1 MKLDNKKTI
10 FVGFAFFI
18 IMMFWQVYDNIIA
31 KILINSFGLNQ
42 TMSGVVMALDNI
54 LAVVLLP
61 IFGVLS
67 DRTKTKYGK
76 RTPYIFF
83 GTLIAAGLIMG
94 ISIFDNAQL
103 SKIKEAG
110 ISEVVTV
117 EIGKEASNGKTYE
130 AGTYEVI
137 VEESGEQ
144 KTVSMSLENE
154 DVIYLFSRDAEEFY
168 DTKEAASDARSIFV
182 REVRDNHVGYYI
194 GFIVVLFLILVAM
207 AVFRTPA
214 VSLMPDITPKPLRS
228 KGNAIINLM
237 GAAGGVT
244 ALGFMTFISKDYQS
258 YTPTFVCLG
267 ILMLLCLAVF
277 MLKVKENKWVEEM
290 EQQSL
295 EYGIDETE
303 EVLENNEK
311 VKMPKDVKQSFI
323 LILLAVAFWYM
334 AYNAATSKF
343 SVYAGQVLDTGFT
356 MPLMIANAAA
366 IVSYAPI
373 GILSSKYGRKK
384 MVIVGVIILFLAF
397 LLGSFVRANSA
408 ILIWVVMAL
417 AGIGWATINVNSY
430 PMVVEMSRSSD
441 IGKYTGIYYTASM
454 AAQIATP
461 VLSGFFMDIF
471 NMTVL
476 FPYCVVFCVL
486 AFIMMLFVKHGDSEI
501 LKK

>member
-1 MKLDNKKTI
+1 MKLNTKKTI
-10 FVGFAFFI
+10 YVGIAFLI
-18 IMMFWQVYDNIIA
+18 ISMFWQVYDTVIA
-31 KILINSFGLNQ
+31 QILINSFGLNQ
-42 TMSGVVMALDNI
+42 TMSGIVMALDNV
-54 LAVVLLP
+54 LALFLLP
-61 IFGVLS
+61 IFGSLS
-67 DRTKTKYGK
+67 DKTKTKHGK

-83 GTLIAAGLIMG
+83 GTVIAAGLIMG
-94 ISIFDNAQL
+94 ISVFDNGQI

-117 EIGKEASNGKTYE
+117 EIGKEASNGKTYV
-130 AGTYEVI
+130 AGEYQVV
-137 VEESGEQ
+137 VEEKGELSVI
-144 KTVSMSLENE
+144 TMTLEDE
-154 DVIYLFSRDAEEFY
+154 DTIYLFSHEEDKFY
-168 DTKEAASDARSIFV
+168 LAKELASDARSVFV

-194 GFIVVLFLILVAM
+194 GFIIVLFLILVAM

-228 KGNAIINLM
+228 KANAIINLM

-244 ALGFMTFISKDYQS
+244 ALAFMTFIAKDYQS

-277 MLKVKENKWVEEM
+277 MIKVKENKWAQEMEDVSKEYGFVEE
-290 EQQSL
+290 
-295 EYGIDETE
+295 
-303 EVLENNEK
+303 EVVENNTST
-311 VKMPKDVKQSFI
+311 KMPKDVRKSFI

-343 SVYAGQVLDTGFT
+343 SVYAGTVLDTGFT
-356 MPLMIANAAA
+356 MPLMLANAAA
-366 IVSYAPI
+366 IVSYVPI

-417 AGIGWATINVNSY
+417 AGIGWATISVNSY
-430 PMVVEMSRSSD
+430 PMIVEMSRSAD

-461 VLSGFFMDIF
+461 VLSGFFMDMI
-471 NMTVL
+471 NMRVL
-476 FPYCVVFCVL
+476 FPYCVVFCVF
-486 AFIMMLFVKHGDSEI
+486 AFIMMVFVKHGDSEMVSE
-501 LKK
+501 K